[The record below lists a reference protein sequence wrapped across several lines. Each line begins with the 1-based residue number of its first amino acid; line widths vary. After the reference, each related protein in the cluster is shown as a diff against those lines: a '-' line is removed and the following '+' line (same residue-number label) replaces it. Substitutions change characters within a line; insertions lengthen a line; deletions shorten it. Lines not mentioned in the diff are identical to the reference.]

1 VESYEAT
8 GGVVSAEK
16 KILTIEELLK
26 FTKEQGASD
35 LHLSEGSTPMIRI
48 DGVMHKLDLPG
59 LDKEGIRNLLLSAMD
74 KDQRKRFEEQYE
86 IDFAKEIDDNTRFR
100 CNIYKQIQGY
110 GGAFRT
116 IPADILSFEELNLPD
131 ILKRLS
137 LMERGLILLTGP
149 TGSGK
154 TTTLATMV
162 DWINEHKECHVIT
175 IEDPV
180 EYFHTSRNSLINQR
194 ELGSSTR
201 SFVNALRA
209 ALREDPDVILLGE
222 MRDLET
228 ISLAL
233 TAAETGHLVLSTLH
247 TSSATKTIDRI
258 IDIFPAEQKSQVRS
272 MLAESLQ
279 AVIAQTLLPHK
290 VKGRI
295 PAFEIMTATV
305 AVRNLIREDKIYQI
319 PSVIQAGGKA
329 GMQALDQNLLN
340 LVAEGK
346 IERTVA
352 AQRADNPK
360 LFIE

>member
-1 VESYEAT
+1 MDNYETA
-8 GGVVSAEK
+8 GEVVSTSK
-16 KILTIEELLK
+16 PLTIDDLLL

-35 LHLSEGSTPMIRI
+35 LHLSEGSEPMVRI
-48 DGVMHKLDLPG
+48 DGRLHKLDLPG
-59 LDKEGIRNLLLSAMD
+59 MNRDKVKELILQSMTD
-74 KDQRKRFEEQYE
+74 DQRRRFEEAYE
-86 IDFAKEIDDNTRFR
+86 VDFAKEIDDNTRFR
-100 CNIYKQIQGY
+100 CNIYKQLQGLAAAY
-110 GGAFRT
+110 RT
-116 IPADILSFEELNLPD
+116 IPAEIKSFEELALPD
-131 ILKRLS
+131 ILKQLS
-137 LMERGLILLTGP
+137 LLERGLVLLTGP

-162 DWINEHKECHVIT
+162 DWINHHKECHIIT

-180 EYFHTSRNSLINQR
+180 EYFQSSKNSLINQR
-194 ELGSSTR
+194 ELGANTK
-201 SFVNALRA
+201 SFSNALRA

-258 IDIFPAEQKSQVRS
+258 IDIFPAEQKGQIRS

-279 AVIAQTLLPHK
+279 AVLAQSLIPRK
-290 VKGRI
+290 DGGRI
-295 PAFEIMTATV
+295 AVCEVMMATV

-319 PSVIQAGGKA
+319 PSVIQAGGKS
-329 GMQALDQNLLN
+329 GMQSLDQNLLN

-346 IERTVA
+346 IEKSVA

-360 LFIE
+360 QFLD